1 MVEILIVVLLG
12 LIVIIALFILG
23 MVFYF
28 GLKYLKSGAS
38 MAGFDGPNYGN
49 TFVDLASQCVNRSRH
64 GSFIYC

>member
-12 LIVIIALFILG
+12 LIVIIALCILG

-38 MAGFDGPNYGN
+38 
-49 TFVDLASQCVNRSRH
+49 L
-64 GSFIYC
+64 